1 MRARSIVAAMAV
13 GLVAVACSDSGAS
26 TSSSPSSS
34 NGSVASSP
42 ADPDTVPVS
51 TPSGK
56 DGYAVTITRTEYG
69 IPHIVADDWGSL
81 GFGQGFAFAEDR
93 ACTLLDQV
101 VKVRGERSRWFGPG
115 EDDANLD
122 SDFAYRHLHLE
133 EDAAAH
139 IAALPTNIA
148 DMVNGYV
155 AGFNRELVD
164 EGPSGWCAGKDWVQ
178 PITVS
183 DLYAY
188 LNDTLLFASSGVL
201 LGPIATAQPPADAGE
216 TAGGTT
222 DTGAAAMPDLQPDL
236 ASNGWAIGSAL
247 SENGHGMLLANP
259 HFPWEGEKRLW
270 ESQLTLTT
278 GELNVYGVTLSGVPG
293 VLIGFNDHIAWT
305 HTVSAGFRMTLYEL
319 ALTPGDA
326 TSYRYGDTDRAMTSE
341 DISIDVLQADGST
354 AARTRTMWS
363 SHYGPMLELPFGWTT
378 EKAYTL
384 RDANLDNGDA
394 LQQFFGMDAATNMDE
409 FIDAHRTANG
419 IPWVN
424 TIAASD
430 DGRAW
435 YADTAATPDL
445 SDAAIAGWQAAVAA
459 GGTAKLVFDNGA
471 ILLDGSDPANEWVDD
486 PAATRPG
493 ILPFDQQPQ
502 LERDDFVFNAND
514 SHWLANPDE
523 LLTGYSPLTGAEAV
537 AQSPR
542 TRMNAVILT
551 DPAVRGD
558 DDRISFDELQ
568 QAWLAERGM
577 ISELLLPQVLAACD
591 RQPTV
596 AADACAALRGWDG
609 RYLVDSKGAALWR
622 EFLASF
628 DNSDLF
634 DAGALFATPFDPTDP
649 VSTPNTLVADDDAV
663 LGHLAA
669 TAALLT
675 ANGFALDAAL
685 GDVQFD
691 ARAHGDSADDQHIGL
706 PGGTFFDGTASV
718 VDCCSGSNTLAP
730 GGNTGGSLDGLII
743 NDIGYPVTN
752 GNSFVMTLEFTDD
765 GPRAEAVLTYG
776 QPDDPSSPEY
786 TSQTKVYAA
795 GTFRAIRFTDADIA
809 ADPTATTKSL
819 SAPRA

>member
-1 MRARSIVAAMAV
+1 MKARSIVAAMAV

-26 TSSSPSSS
+26 TPTDSS
-34 NGSVASSP
+34 NTSGSVASSP
-42 ADPDTVPVS
+42 GAPETMPAPP
-51 TPSGK
+51 PSGK

-81 GFGQGFAFAEDR
+81 GFGQGYAFAEDR

-101 VKVRGERSRWFGPG
+101 IKVRGERSKWFGPG
-115 EDDANLD
+115 DDNANLD

-133 EDAAAH
+133 DDALERVASQ
-139 IAALPTNIA
+139 PQNIA
-148 DMVNGYV
+148 DMVTGYV

-164 EGPSGWCAGKDWVQ
+164 DGPSGWCKGEPWVQ

-201 LGPIATAQPPADAGE
+201 LDPIATAHPPADEA
-216 TAGGTT
+216 TADTT
-222 DTGAAAMPDLQPDL
+222 ADAGAAAMPDLQPDL
-236 ASNGWAIGSAL
+236 ASNGWAIGSAS
-247 SENGHGMLLANP
+247 SESGQGMLLANP

-305 HTVSAGFRMTLYEL
+305 HTVSAGYRMTLYEL

-326 TSYRYGDTDRAMTSE
+326 TSYRYGDADRAMTSE
-341 DISIDVLQADGST
+341 DVSIDVLQSDGSIQPQ
-354 AARTRTMWS
+354 TRTMWS

-384 RDANLDNGDA
+384 RDANLGNGDA

-424 TIAASD
+424 TIATSD

-435 YADTAATPDL
+435 YADTAATPNL
-445 SDAAIAGWQAAVAA
+445 SDAAIAAWQAAVAA

-471 ILLDGSDPANEWVDD
+471 ILLDGSDPANEWIDD

-493 ILPFDQQPQ
+493 ILPFDEQPQ

-514 SHWLANPDE
+514 SHWLANPAE
-523 LLTGYSPLTGAEAV
+523 LLTGYSPLTGPEQV
-537 AQSPR
+537 AQTPR
-542 TRMNAVILT
+542 TRMNAVLLT

-577 ISELLLPQVLAACD
+577 LSELLLTQVLAACE

-596 AADACAALRGWDG
+596 AADACTALRGWDG
-609 RYLVDSKGAALWR
+609 RYLLDSRGVALWR

-628 DNSDLF
+628 DNSDLV
-634 DAGALFATPFDPTDP
+634 DAGALFATPFDPADP
-649 VSTPNTLVADDDAV
+649 VNTPNTLVADADVV
-663 LGHLAA
+663 LGHLAD
-669 TAALLT
+669 TARLLVD
-675 ANGFALDAAL
+675 NGFALDATL

-691 ARAHGDSADDQHIGL
+691 ARVHGDNADDQHIGL
-706 PGGTFFDGTASV
+706 PGGTFFDGTASI

-730 GGNTGGSLDGLII
+730 GGDTGTSLDGLII

-752 GNSFVMTLEFTDD
+752 GNSFVMTLEFTDS
-765 GPRAEAVLTYG
+765 GPHAEAVLTYG
-776 QPDDPSSPEY
+776 QPDDPSSPDY

-809 ADPTATTKSL
+809 ADPTATTKTL
-819 SAPRA
+819 SAPRS